1 MSIEAKISISEIAD
15 FLNVTNQ
22 AVHKRVKSKGIEP
35 NKSQN
40 KHYFTHDTIQKLLE
54 PKCNQF
60 VLSTAVV
67 KGGVGKT
74 TIAESIAIRMSLY
87 GLKILV
93 IDLDQQANLTKGF
106 QIDEIARTTPVMIDV
121 ISKAAEPQD
130 SIVTVTDGIDMIP
143 SRLDNV
149 TLDSYMMINRINPI
163 NVFKR
168 LYGNLLAK
176 YDVIIF
182 DCPPTL
188 GTLVCSAMS
197 FSDLVIAPLNPD
209 IYSYEGIEIME
220 KEVNEIKSEFTID
233 INWRILLNKFDSRT
247 ILSTDYITQLIKDKK
262 YSQKLLKSVVRTSQE
277 FPNTKNK
284 GKSLFDNFRKSTA
297 KEDIDCLVK
306 ELMNDYIKVS
316 FS

>member
-35 NKSQN
+35 NKTQN
-40 KHYFTHDTIQKLLE
+40 KHYFTHDKIRKLLE

-87 GLKILV
+87 GLKVLV

-106 QIDEIARTTPVMIDV
+106 QVDEIARTTPVMIDV

-168 LYGNLLAK
+168 LYGNLLTK

-220 KEVNEIKSEFTID
+220 KEVNEIKTEFAID
-233 INWRILLNKFDSRT
+233 ISWRILLNKFDSRT

-262 YSQKLLKSVVRTSQE
+262 YSQKLLKSVIRTSQE